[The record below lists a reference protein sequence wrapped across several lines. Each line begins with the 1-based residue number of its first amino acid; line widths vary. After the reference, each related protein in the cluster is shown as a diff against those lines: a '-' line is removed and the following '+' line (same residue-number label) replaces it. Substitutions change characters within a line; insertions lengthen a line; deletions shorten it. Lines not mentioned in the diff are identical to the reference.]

1 TPFPIRCS
9 VQGHWQLHRP
19 SSPMAEVW
27 TSCGEKRREVSAPGR
42 RLTKIAQHLVHS
54 AERDLPWRRYLDPD
68 WSAVSMKID
77 DEAGGCRR
85 GAMATVPW
93 PTREIQIRGDR
104 APMTIRYLQVG
115 LAHDSTFPTD
125 TRSRRPTGSQSQPPA
140 PSSISRSSSS
150 VKRRSSI
157 RFKRCGVNSSSHS
170 HHGGQ
175 CLLAPTVHLSLH
187 HRGRDLL

>member
-1 TPFPIRCS
+1 
-9 VQGHWQLHRP
+9 
-19 SSPMAEVW
+19 
-27 TSCGEKRREVSAPGR
+27 
-42 RLTKIAQHLVHS
+42 
-54 AERDLPWRRYLDPD
+54 
-68 WSAVSMKID
+68 
-77 DEAGGCRR
+77 R

-187 HRGRDLL
+187 HRGRDLLPLIGLLLHPSSRPNSLCVSVASLAPPSAPSRAHA